1 MPEIYFWAAQCIP
14 ENQTAT
20 ASPARLA
27 LSHSLTPVWCFLSF
41 PDRNLCHSSVFSYP
55 CLGFHNCICPNED
68 PGRTKNFSSFLL
80 FQDLLWR
87 DLWKRDLE
95 TCLLEQ
101 WLFQH
106 ARLRECAAEFRQMLL
121 FPDCTATFLPAPT
134 AFYARWHVITAK
146 KLRSSSCVSGYPET
160 DPLASQ
166 DEGTCQHNLPLSA
179 RARVG
184 TETIWQE
191 GLWWLCWLR
200 NLVAIR
206 QYQTCPMSRCTEGIK
221 A

>member
-1 MPEIYFWAAQCIP
+1 MIPSWAREGPGPANYVCEYMPEIYFWAAQCIP

-106 ARLRECAAEFRQMLL
+106 ARLRECAAEFRQMLF
-121 FPDCTATFLPAPT
+121 FPWLHR
-134 AFYARWHVITAK
+134 Y
-146 KLRSSSCVSGYPET
+146 LSSSSYS
-160 DPLASQ
+160 L
-166 DEGTCQHNLPLSA
+166 L
-179 RARVG
+179 
-184 TETIWQE
+184 
-191 GLWWLCWLR
+191 
-200 NLVAIR
+200 
-206 QYQTCPMSRCTEGIK
+206 CPMTCDHCQK
-221 A
+221 VMFL